1 MAHASSPPQWLTGCG
16 VLRQWAQGVDLLL
29 QVFKRIDLSF
39 EFGKGSWLYTQDGE
53 RYLDFASGIAVN
65 SLGH

>member
-1 MAHASSPPQWLTGCG
+1 MSDP
-16 VLRQWAQGVDLLL
+16 LL